1 MNDNKTWLEKLQEQ
15 SWELEFLISGG
26 AIFSLLELSQY
37 FLDLVFTLK
46 ITFALTGTSIFI
58 IVGMFGIKL
67 LTVGFATH
75 LILRA
80 YWVGLISL
88 HNLFPN
94 GIKVQRDSTN
104 TTQLDNFTYNNLEK
118 QITSL
123 NKFASIAMFL
133 SIASTLVIAGL
144 ICCIILTI
152 TLPIKILPHNL
163 FSIYNIFISIVF
175 AIYLIDIFTFNLLR
189 KIKIISYLLFPVF
202 WLFDKLSFR
211 FVYSKALKVY
221 YSNLTIKKSILIFLP
236 FLFTSLL
243 ITYNSVYK
251 VMNWP
256 NLLDEREY
264 RNKLASKDKIL
275 RYVHYLDMVKES
287 GKKISTIAIQSQII
301 TGSFLKVYI
310 PYQKHHD
317 FLIKSTDNQNLEN
330 NISILESVSINDS
343 IIQNIDW
350 FNYQT
355 FDNDQIG
362 LITIMDISS
371 LSKGKHLLKIIDK
384 NNKEIIIP
392 FWKEDEK

>member
-1 MNDNKTWLEKLQEQ
+1 
-15 SWELEFLISGG
+15 
-26 AIFSLLELSQY
+26 
-37 FLDLVFTLK
+37 
-46 ITFALTGTSIFI
+46 
-58 IVGMFGIKL
+58 MFGIKL

-275 RYVHYLDMVKES
+275 RYVHYMDMVKES